1 MKIILFANTD
11 WYLYNFRLPLAQYLR
26 DNGLEVL
33 FLSPPGEYGARL
45 RAAGFRWESVPMNR
59 RSINPLRELILLN
72 HIRRVYARERPK
84 LVHHFT
90 IKNVVYGSL
99 AARLTGTKARVNAVT
114 GLGHV
119 FTNAGFKARLLRP
132 WVRLLLRLA
141 LGGTDSRLILQNP
154 DDAYNFRQGR
164 LIQPEF
170 IRLIRG
176 SGVDTERFKPTAPTD
191 STRPLTMLLATRLLW
206 EKGVGEYVTAAQQ
219 LRNAGLPLNCLLAGQ
234 PDPGNPASI
243 PVEQLKIWQ
252 QQGAVTLLGHVADM
266 ASLLKQV
273 DIMVLPTN
281 YGEGVPR
288 SLLEGAACG
297 LPLIATD
304 VPGCREIVQHQHNGL
319 LVPPRNID
327 ALASAMRQ
335 LAEDAS
341 LRQRMG
347 MASRA
352 IALEAFDQQRVFQET
367 FAVYQELL
375 PELHLT
381 EPYAREDCSA

>member
-1 MKIILFANTD
+1 MKVILFANTD

-26 DNGLEVL
+26 TQGLDVL
-33 FLSPPGEYGARL
+33 FLSPPGEYGSRL
-45 RAAGFRWESVPMNR
+45 REAGFRWQSIPMNR
-59 RSINPLRELILLN
+59 LSINPLRELILLN
-72 HIRRVYARERPK
+72 HIRRVYAHERPK
-84 LVHHFT
+84 LAHHFT
-90 IKNVVYGSL
+90 IKSVVYGSL
-99 AARLTGTKARVNAVT
+99 AARLTGTNARVNAVT

-119 FTNAGFKARLLRP
+119 FTNTGVKARLLRP

-141 LGGTDSRLILQNP
+141 LGGTGSRLILQNP
-154 DDAYNFRQGR
+154 DDVHSFKQGR

-191 STRPLTMLLATRLLW
+191 PTRPLTMLLATRLLW

-219 LRNAGLPLNCLLAGQ
+219 LREAGLSLNCLIAGQ

-243 PVEQLKIWQ
+243 PVEQLKRWQ

-319 LVPPRNID
+319 LVPPRNVD
-327 ALASAMRQ
+327 ALANAMRQ
-335 LAEDAS
+335 LAENVQ
-341 LRQRMG
+341 LRQQMG
-347 MASRA
+347 AASRA
-352 IALEAFDQQRVFQET
+352 IVLETFDQETVFQQT

-375 PELHLT
+375 PELNST
-381 EPYAREDCSA
+381 EPDATEDHSA